1 MKKAIVF
8 VGVFGILGV
17 FEVLRAQ
24 SSFSLDWHGFV
35 NPHYYADSRSVVGG
49 REDMML
55 FFPKPIV
62 KDSLGNDLNDG
73 WQADMLAI
81 TARLGLT
88 IKGPDIW
95 GAKTKAY
102 IEGDFT
108 GSTNATINDLRLR
121 HAYIDLNWEHH
132 RLLAGQYWYAMVIHE
147 IMPMTN
153 PLNMGSP
160 FHCYARQPQVRYEYH
175 LDAFEAV
182 AVAQWQLDNM
192 SQGLLNGVPT
202 SSTLFA
208 RHSMIPELNFQL
220 RYNTGNL
227 FFGAAVNVKTIQP
240 MVQTVAT
247 AVQPSQKKHSSL
259 TYSVF
264 GKVNLGEVTLKAQT
278 LLNNSLYEGC
288 SLGGYLMLADG
299 SFEDWHFNT
308 VWLDIERNSGHWR
321 PGIFLGFAK
330 NLDYGNTNFVHCFGR
345 GHDMEYLWR
354 IQPRLTYT
362 TLKGLSFTGEA
373 EYTRAGYAD
382 PVGNLRLSLSMVYA
396 F

>member
-8 VGVFGILGV
+8 VGIFGILGV

-192 SQGLLNGVPT
+192 SQGLLNGTAT

-382 PVGNLRLSLSMVYA
+382 PVGNLRLSLSMTYA